1 MKRLVVMLLAAAF
14 ILASIGAAG
23 AWEPNAKGYQ
33 GAPRP
38 FLWSPVPNKMVDT
51 SKYKKKPP
59 YTIGFC
65 NTSISNIWRVA
76 LLHEIQYHAS
86 LNKDKI
92 KKLIITDAND
102 DPSKQ
107 IADMQDLIQRGVD
120 ILLVSAGQSAAMDP
134 IVTRAMKKGIPVV
147 MVDRRVKSDNFV
159 SFVYAS
165 DLTIGRWMAQWIV
178 ERLDYKGNVTLLC
191 GMAGASPAEERIRG
205 AKEVFMQYPGIK
217 ILDLQYADWSPAKG
231 KKITSAWI
239 QKYGKK
245 INAICSLHG
254 LQGWGAIEAYIEA
267 GFKPKDIPLMTG
279 SDVNGQLKLC
289 HKYGVPLMI
298 IHFPPL
304 MGGVALK
311 TCLDVLEGKP
321 VPFMKQIR
329 NNLIVTKGYETKS
342 VRADKYVYQEVKMDR
357 PGDLII
363 SVDFPFPYDPHNFK
377 VDYPK

>member
-1 MKRLVVMLLAAAF
+1 MKRLLGGILVVFLTIAF
-14 ILASIGAAG
+14 CGIAN
-23 AWEPNAKGYQ
+23 AWEPNSKGYQ

-38 FLWSPVPNKMVDT
+38 FLWSPAINKMVDCA
-51 SKYKKKPP
+51 KFKKKPP

-76 LLHEIQYHAS
+76 LLHEIQYYAS
-86 LNKDKI
+86 IHKDLI

-107 IADMQDLIQRGVD
+107 IADMQNLIQRGVD

-134 IVTRAMKKGIPVV
+134 VVTRAMKKGIPVV
-147 MVDRRVKSDNFV
+147 MVDRRVTSDNFV

-165 DLTIGRWMAQWIV
+165 DLTIGRWTAQWIV
-178 ERLDYKGNVTLLC
+178 EQLNYKGNVVILAGL
-191 GMAGASPAEERIRG
+191 AGASPAEERIRG
-205 AKEVFMQYPGIK
+205 AKEVYMQYPGIK
-217 ILDLQYADWSPAKG
+217 ILDLQYSDWSPAKG
-231 KKITSAWI
+231 KKITAAWI

-245 INAICSLHG
+245 IDAVNSLHG

-267 GFKPKDIPLMTG
+267 GWKPKDIPLQTG
-279 SDVNGQLKLC
+279 ADLNGQLKLC
-289 HKYGVPLMI
+289 HKHGVPLMI

-304 MGGVALK
+304 MGGAALE
-311 TCLDVLEGKP
+311 TCLDVLQGKT
-321 VPFMKQIR
+321 VPWMKQVR

-342 VRADKYVYQEVKMDR
+342 VRADKYIFQEVKMDR
-357 PGDLII
+357 PGDLIL
-363 SVDFPFPYDPHNFK
+363 SVDFPFEYDAHNFK